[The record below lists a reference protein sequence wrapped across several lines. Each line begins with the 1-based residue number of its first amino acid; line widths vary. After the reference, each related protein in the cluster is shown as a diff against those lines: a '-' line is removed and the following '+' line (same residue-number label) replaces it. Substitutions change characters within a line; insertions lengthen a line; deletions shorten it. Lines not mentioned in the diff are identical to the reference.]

1 MTDAEALALGRRM
14 SACAARSRLKGW
26 PNGLRFL
33 GTDEDGKPDGRDG
46 IVVPGGYLEDDQVR
60 DNYERQLCGRVAV
73 NNPPDL
79 RDPATAGLLPMLV
92 REALGSEHIVAQWNG
107 FLGRT
112 WDPDVDDPDND
123 RDAVARDNLRQWQIR
138 EQVAGG
144 RVLGAGATRIDAWL
158 AAWETAR

>member
-1 MTDAEALALGRRM
+1 MARLGPGEPRVLDVFVYDDGTWLRFKTDADFHPDDLARGEGFGWGWERAD
-14 SACAARSRLKGW
+14 AC
-26 PNGLRFL
+26 
-33 GTDEDGKPDGRDG
+33 
-46 IVVPGGYLEDDQVR
+46 I
-60 DNYERQLCGRVAV
+60 
-73 NNPPDL
+73 PDL

-92 REALGSEHIVAQWNG
+92 REVLGSEHIVAQWNG